1 MSKYIG
7 YATIVVLILVSA
19 GAVHALGSGDKAL
32 EVDKKVRSS
41 NGRIY
46 VSIDLSTLG
55 DQWVKAVNVKEY
67 IPKGLFKDTNDGVFT
82 GFGLVWNMGQIEKKE
97 TASYTLRIPEISEPT
112 TYELKTVVEYQ
123 NHDDLMT
130 LEMTSYLTVN
140 PDGRARI
147 DNGKDIQSV
156 KAEGKGYSKVHWARP
171 NFESSRYNSDDGN
184 GNNGKGKGRNGN
196 NGNGKGN
203 GVGNGDSDDD
213 DGNGNGNGNG
223 GGNDNGDDGN
233 GNGNGKGKGGKK

>member
-19 GAVHALGSGDKAL
+19 GAVHALSSEDKAL

-82 GFGLVWNMGQIEKKE
+82 GFGLMWNMGLIEKKE

-140 PDGRARI
+140 PDGQARI
-147 DNGKDIQSV
+147 DHGKDIQSV

-171 NFESSRYNSDDGN
+171 NFESSRCNGNDNGDDGN
-184 GNNGKGKGRNGN
+184 GNNGKGKDRNGN

-203 GVGNGDSDDD
+203 GVGGGDSDDGD
-213 DGNGNGNGNG
+213 D
-223 GGNDNGDDGN
+223 DGDDGN
-233 GNGNGKGKGGKK
+233 GNGNDNGGGNGNGKGGKK

>member
-19 GAVHALGSGDKAL
+19 GAVHALGSEDKAL
-32 EVDKKVRSS
+32 EMDKKVRSS

-82 GFGLVWNMGQIEKKE
+82 GFGLMWNMGTIEKKE

-130 LEMTSYLTVN
+130 LERTSYLTVN

-171 NFESSRYNSDDGN
+171 NFETGKCNGN
-184 GNNGKGKGRNGN
+184 DNDNNNNGKGKDRNGN

-203 GVGNGDSDDD
+203 GVGGGDSDDGD
-213 DGNGNGNGNG
+213 DDDGDGGNGNGNGNG
-223 GGNDNGDDGN
+223 GGN
-233 GNGNGKGKGGKK
+233 GKGNGGKK